1 MLSITGLLL
10 PDKSALKFAPDI
22 TAFSNPLYLACPY
35 ANQRY
40 VPQSME
46 AVVFRQYFI

>member
-1 MLSITGLLL
+1 MLSIIGVLL
-10 PDKSALKFAPDI
+10 PDKSAFKFALDI
-22 TAFSNPLYLACPY
+22 AAFSIPLYLACPY

-40 VPQSME
+40 VPQSIE